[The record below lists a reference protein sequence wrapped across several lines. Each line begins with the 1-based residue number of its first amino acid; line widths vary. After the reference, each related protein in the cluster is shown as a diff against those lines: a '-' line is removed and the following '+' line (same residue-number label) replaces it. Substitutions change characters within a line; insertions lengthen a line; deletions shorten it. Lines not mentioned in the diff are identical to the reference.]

1 LPGGKDDSLCEW
13 DDKMDETFGG
23 MSSWMIRFANGM
35 TNGMNDCL
43 KAGMIPSEL
52 GRLDE

>member
-23 MSSWMIRFANGM
+23 MSSWMIRWAKDEFLRNGWV
-35 TNGMNDCL
+35 
-43 KAGMIPSEL
+43 
-52 GRLDE
+52 DEWLRHG